1 MIIVISKN
9 IATLRLETISLE
21 WLTGAF
27 VGCLKFLK
35 ELVSFNLSEYCQS
48 TNNNNIIIKIC
59 IAPIQVLLLAL
70 HKRLTLPRMICIFKK
85 IGLKFRFKSIQ
96 IVT

>member
-1 MIIVISKN
+1 MYILHVMIIVISKN

-35 ELVSFNLSEYCQS
+35 ELVSFNLSESCQS

-59 IAPIQVLLLAL
+59 IAPTQVLLLAL
-70 HKRLTLPRMICIFKK
+70 HKRLTLKVFKLSHEQMLSCK
-85 IGLKFRFKSIQ
+85 LF
-96 IVT
+96 